1 MKFVIAVIIIIG
13 LALGAYQLNQ
23 YWGTFKPKEEAPPA
37 APVVSSGDQLPGLP
51 PKLQP
56 LLDIAQQRGAEGMQ
70 EFLDKYSAQIADP
83 RLAWIQL
90 DYVELLAQSSPGAA
104 RAQFAKVKSRLQPD
118 SPVYS
123 RIKELEKT
131 YE

>member
-1 MKFVIAVIIIIG
+1 LIIVVG
-13 LALGAYQLNQ
+13 LSLGGYQLYN
-23 YWGTFKPKEEAPPA
+23 YWGKFKDKNDSVATAPALP
-37 APVVSSGDQLPGLP
+37 PPPSSGDQLAGLP

-56 LLDIAQQRGAEGMQ
+56 LLDIAQSRGAVGLHD
-70 EFLDKYSAQIADP
+70 FLAKYGAKIADP
-83 RLAWIQL
+83 RKAWIEL
-90 DYVELLAQSSPGAA
+90 DYVVLLAQSSPGEA
-104 RAQFAKVKSRLQPD
+104 RRKFQDVKSRVPQN